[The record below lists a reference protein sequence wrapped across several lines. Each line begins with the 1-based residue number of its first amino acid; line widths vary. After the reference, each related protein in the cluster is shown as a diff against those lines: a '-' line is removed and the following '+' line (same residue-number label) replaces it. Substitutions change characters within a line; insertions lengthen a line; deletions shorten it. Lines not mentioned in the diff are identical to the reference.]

1 MQRDVSWEV
10 KHYNVSLIDQIVR
23 VSTDLGFAGADAVFP
38 GWRTLR
44 WGTPKAINGHHFFY
58 ESQKALR
65 SQTLA
70 RQRARADGAPGAPG
84 PLSPPLQPVPAQP
97 ASPTTA
103 AATQQVGGRSV
114 EADLT
119 ESQWRAL
126 QMGVEGE
133 LSRRVPPG
141 TMETL
146 LQSDALQSDP
156 ALAVEQALQAGSFM
170 LPGQVARLPDTVE
183 REQIAF
189 DEFKQGGMAFD
200 TRNTL
205 AASPPANLTPYPTE
219 RVPPTIPATAENTV
233 MPLPLAARGPV
244 DAVMRY
250 SPAIPAP
257 GPLAAP
263 TVVNQTNETEEAKRA
278 AACERQRRSR
288 MARKRQATEAA
299 GLPPVADLTPAEVQ
313 KKANRKRTNTKYYH
327 AKLAAAQH
335 GHIDSDG

>member
-1 MQRDVSWEV
+1 MTM
-10 KHYNVSLIDQIVR
+10 I
-23 VSTDLGFAGADAVFP
+23 FAKP
-38 GWRTLR
+38 WRT
-44 WGTPKAINGHHFFY
+44 
-58 ESQKALR
+58 R
-65 SQTLA
+65 S
-70 RQRARADGAPGAPG
+70 
-84 PLSPPLQPVPAQP
+84 LQPVPAQP

-170 LPGQVARLPDTVE
+170 LPGQVAWLPDTVE

-205 AASPPANLTPYPTE
+205 AANPPANLTPYPTE
-219 RVPPTIPATAENTV
+219 CVPPTIPATAENTV

-278 AACERQRRSR
+278 AACERQRQCR
-288 MARKRQATEAA
+288 MARKRQCEATEAA
-299 GLPPVADLTPAEVQ
+299 GLPPVADLTPADLY
-313 KKANRKRTNTKYYH
+313 KKANRKLRNKKH
-327 AKLAAAQH
+327 KQKLKDAKLTAAQH